1 MYIAKIL
8 NFLRFFSLLVFLQ
21 ICNNSTGILLQ
32 YFRMAESEYGTW
44 QSKRLQNSKPDTDRH
59 REKKPIR
66 VSMVRPKTT
75 IMIKC
80 HSFSCDSV
88 PLRPF
93 VCTYVHFSYTRAP
106 NGLFLEKGGGGIPSK
121 TELRLLYLM
130 RPRSHHIFCL
140 LSRLLNMKIRLQKN
154 VYIFLQP
161 PEA

>member
-1 MYIAKIL
+1 M
-8 NFLRFFSLLVFLQ
+8 VFLQ
-21 ICNNSTGILLQ
+21 ITTLSFYNISEWLNQSTVRGRAKGCKTVNLI
-32 YFRMAESEYGTW
+32 
-44 QSKRLQNSKPDTDRH
+44 DI
-59 REKKPIR
+59 EKKPIR

-93 VCTYVHFSYTRAP
+93 VCTYVHFSYIRAP